1 MFLFNFH
8 KFLLED
14 DDDSND
20 KENDDIENL
29 IVVAPDGVIVVL
41 LACTIANQPTPRSQ
55 FHVPTWIDCWDRYVN
70 NLMLESP
77 QAFHK
82 CTG

>member
-29 IVVAPDGVIVVL
+29 IVAPDGVIVVL

-55 FHVPTWIDCWDRYVN
+55 FHVPTRIDCWDRHVN